1 MSKAVDRL
9 FWIVVADEA
18 AAIIYSRERKSSGPI
33 AELRRFENE
42 AARLKATELDSDK
55 SGRSFDRFGPGR
67 HAMGGDRSD
76 SRKHEAEMF
85 AREIAG
91 YIEKGLQ
98 DESCRGYALIAAP
111 RFLGLLRDA
120 LDRNVKEGPWLTIDK
135 DIVSQDVHF
144 LEELLQ
150 RHRETSS

>member
-1 MSKAVDRL
+1 
-9 FWIVVADEA
+9 
-18 AAIIYSRERKSSGPI
+18 
-33 AELRRFENE
+33 
-42 AARLKATELDSDK
+42 
-55 SGRSFDRFGPGR
+55 
-67 HAMGGDRSD
+67 MGGDRSD
-76 SRKHEAEMF
+76 ARTHEAEVF

-91 YIEKGLQ
+91 YIEEGLH

-111 RFLGLLRDA
+111 RFLGMLRDA

-144 LEELLQ
+144 LENLLQ